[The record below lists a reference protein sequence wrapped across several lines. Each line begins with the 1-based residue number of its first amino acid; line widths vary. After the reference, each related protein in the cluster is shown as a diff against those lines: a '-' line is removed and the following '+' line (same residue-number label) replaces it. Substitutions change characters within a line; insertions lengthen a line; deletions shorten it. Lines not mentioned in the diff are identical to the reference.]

1 MKKKNV
7 SIYALMLGFLLSLAA
22 CSEDKGES
30 LEQTAAGESFICI
43 EQIID
48 GCIDI
53 ATEVGETKIGD
64 PLDKWNAGL
73 KTEALY
79 AVESWYSWH
88 SREDYSNNIYS
99 IRNAYYGSRNG
110 EVSSVSLAAL
120 IGKNNASLDKQV
132 REAISEANPA
142 ETTLAA
148 RKPAPLSSNVRI

>member
-88 SREDYSNNIYS
+88 SREDYSNNMSYTGIGRHIYK
-99 IRNAYYGSRNG
+99 R
-110 EVSSVSLAAL
+110 
-120 IGKNNASLDKQV
+120 
-132 REAISEANPA
+132 
-142 ETTLAA
+142 
-148 RKPAPLSSNVRI
+148 